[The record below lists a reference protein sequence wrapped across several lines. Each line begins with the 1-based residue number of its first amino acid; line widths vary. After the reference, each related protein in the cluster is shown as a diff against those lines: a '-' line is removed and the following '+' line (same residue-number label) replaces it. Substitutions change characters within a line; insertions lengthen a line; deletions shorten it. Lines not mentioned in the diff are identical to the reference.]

1 MKDRQTHDTPGPVGN
16 TGYVEKVA
24 AQQLF
29 VVVALFR
36 PVEVGASFDCRE
48 WPAHVTLASNF
59 AVTDYGDRLA
69 RAVSKACAD
78 HEPLSVRFAA
88 PAMFGRDQTVPV
100 QLVESADLH
109 EMHERLADLLEVMP
123 GFAAADPDYWRA
135 GYRPHM
141 TQVPTVTVRDG
152 DIKQMAHVAV
162 ATLTE
167 NTATVTTTLAL
178 SHKPDGA

>member
-1 MKDRQTHDTPGPVGN
+1 
-16 TGYVEKVA
+16 VEKVP

-36 PVEVGASFDCRE
+36 PVGVGTSFDRRE

-59 AVTDYGDRLA
+59 VVTEHGDRLA
-69 RAVSKACAD
+69 SAVSEACAD

-88 PAMFGRDQTVPV
+88 RAMFGRDKTVPV
-100 QLVESADLH
+100 QLVDSADLH

-123 GFAAADPDYWRA
+123 GFGAADPDYWRA

-141 TQVPTVTVRDG
+141 TQVPTVSVRDG
-152 DIKQMAHVAV
+152 DIKQIACVAI
-162 ATLTE
+162 AALTE
-167 NTATVTTTLAL
+167 NTATVTTALAL
-178 SHKPDGA
+178 PHGPDGARTAPPAGGRG

>member
-1 MKDRQTHDTPGPVGN
+1 M
-16 TGYVEKVA
+16 EKVA

-36 PVEVGASFDCRE
+36 PVDVGASFDRRE

-59 AVTDYGDRLA
+59 AVTDHGEGLA
-69 RAVSKACAD
+69 RAVSKGCAD
-78 HEPLSVRFAA
+78 YEQLSVRFAA
-88 PAMFGRDQTVPV
+88 PAMFGRDPTVPV

-109 EMHERLADLLEVMP
+109 EMHERLAELLEVMP

-162 ATLTE
+162 AALTE
-167 NTATVTTTLAL
+167 NTATVISALAL
-178 SHKPDGA
+178 SHEPHGV